1 MDSTNAVRFLA
12 QSRTLNY
19 TDVFYLL
26 TGHCQVNALK
36 DAMADGSHEA
46 GVSVRS
52 DLHTGALVRA
62 LRERRGLSMRALARR
77 AGVSPMTLSQL
88 EANPRAN
95 PTLETL
101 LRLQQALELAS
112 VEQLLGGLEEMPSA
126 QLAERAFR
134 AR

>member
-1 MDSTNAVRFLA
+1 MTVS
-12 QSRTLNY
+12 Y
-19 TDVFYLL
+19 DV
-26 TGHCQVNALK
+26 
-36 DAMADGSHEA
+36 
-46 GVSVRS
+46 
-52 DLHTGALVRA
+52 HTGALFRS

-112 VEQLLGGLEEMPSA
+112 VEQLLGGLEQMPSI
-126 QLAERAFR
+126 QLAEKAFR
-134 AR
+134 VR